1 MSFLAGAAGIEPTNG
16 GTKNRCLTTWRRPNR
31 ESYKYRVFANNHK
44 GVRGTKSRKGEVN
57 CMMIVYS
64 NWTETSTT
72 AEQELERMLNIFSYV
87 LLQMSGDAEQAMDIL
102 RELNE
107 QYGLLKSMS
116 MDDFVQL
123 LQQQGFLDRDENGNL
138 RSTPK
143 SDRMMRTD
151 SLNEIFRTLK
161 KTDVGNHDA
170 PFSGAGVERT
180 SDTRNFSFGDQAANI
195 DITETMSNLFK
206 RTGDV
211 DGIDLREDDIRI
223 YETEIQTRCATVV
236 MIDISHSM
244 ILYGEDRITPA
255 KQVAIALAELIQTK
269 FPKDALDVVVFGDEA
284 RRVSVRDLPYLTVG
298 PFHTN
303 TRDGLRLSRQLL
315 RKSRA
320 LNKQIF
326 MITDGKPSALT
337 MENGKIYKNSW
348 GLDQMIVNKTL
359 DEAVACRRDGITIAT
374 FMIAQDP
381 YLVEFVEDLT
391 RANHGRA
398 FYTALDGLGKDM
410 FVDYVRNRRRRT

>member
-1 MSFLAGAAGIEPTNG
+1 MIL
-16 GTKNRCLTTWRRPNR
+16 
-31 ESYKYRVFANNHK
+31 Y
-44 GVRGTKSRKGEVN
+44 SR
-57 CMMIVYS
+57 
-64 NWTETSTT
+64 WTETSKT

-87 LLQMSGDAEQAMDIL
+87 LLQLSGDAEHALEIL
-102 RELNE
+102 RDLND
-107 QYGLLKSMS
+107 QYNLLESMS
-116 MDDFVQL
+116 MDDFVKR
-123 LQQQGFLDRDENGNL
+123 LQADGFLERDANGVL
-138 RSTPK
+138 KPTSK
-143 SDRMMRTD
+143 SDRRMRTD
-151 SLNEIFRTLK
+151 ALDEIFRSLK
-161 KTDVGNHDA
+161 KADLGNHDA
-170 PFSGAGVERT
+170 PFSGSGVERT
-180 SDTRNFSFGDQAANI
+180 ADTRNFSFGDQVANI
-195 DITETMSNLFK
+195 DVTQTMSNLFK
-206 RTGDV
+206 RTGDIE
-211 DGIDLREDDIRI
+211 GENLREDDIRV

-255 KQVAIALAELIQTK
+255 KQVAIALSELIQSK
-269 FPKDALDVVVFGDEA
+269 FPKDSLDVVVFGDEA

-320 LNKQIF
+320 VNKQIF

-337 MENGKIYKNSW
+337 LENGSLYKNSW
-348 GLDQMIVNKTL
+348 GLDEMIVNKTL

-381 YLVEFVEDLT
+381 FLVQFIENLT
-391 RANHGRA
+391 KANRGRA

-410 FVDYVRNRRRRT
+410 FVDYVRNRRRSR